1 MEELGIKMRFKRCV
15 KAMVVFAIFVIF
27 GWDIINFLGSRYT
40 IGMFDLSVVYLCH
53 RISPEF
59 YFLIYLRLFMGSN
72 PHGPR
77 REKTRFS
84 PMQEQRRRSAS
95 Q

>member
-59 YFLIYLRLFMGSN
+59 YFLIYLRFFMGSN
-72 PHGPR
+72 PQLN
-77 REKTRFS
+77 RFHLFVHS
-84 PMQEQRRRSAS
+84 SIQYNMFVLDIQ
-95 Q
+95 